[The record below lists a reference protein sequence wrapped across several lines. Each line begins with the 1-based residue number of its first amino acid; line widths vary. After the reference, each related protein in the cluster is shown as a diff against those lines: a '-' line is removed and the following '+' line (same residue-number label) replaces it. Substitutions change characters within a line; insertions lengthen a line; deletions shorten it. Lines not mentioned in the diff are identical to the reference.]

1 MWGSKGEMRHHC
13 KQTSFH
19 KKSGSGFLG
28 LGSDPISHDE
38 FHQFRLLSIGIS
50 MTQGRGESGGGG
62 CHGRLGGDWRR
73 VAAPAPYIRGPT
85 PRSASWKISYERRH
99 QQSASVPPGECRTW
113 VQTASILPAPVAPVR
128 LGARVEARVE
138 ARMDARMG
146 FVPKPA
152 PRPPTA
158 ETTST
163 STATSTSTPTSTPT
177 PPDSRTGKPFAALF
191 GRVVAKGLGDVLGL
205 RGLSSGRSVS
215 SSGVGSGSGFGSGMD
230 SSLKENMSGIS
241 ETSRTPS
248 RTLPAL
254 PRLVSVKEAPE
265 MRALAMSRT
274 GGVWRPGMYGPC
286 GAIGAGVLDVM
297 YDDDA
302 DDDAILGCAETFP
315 DTFPDSFPDIWSRL
329 FLDEC

>member
-1 MWGSKGEMRHHC
+1 VWEKCGEGVGKVWGSKGEMRHHC

-19 KKSGSGFLG
+19 KKSGSGFFG
-28 LGSDPISHDE
+28 LGSDPFSHDE
-38 FHQFRLLSIGIS
+38 FHQFRLQSIGIS

-73 VAAPAPYIRGPT
+73 VAAPAPYTRGPT
-85 PRSASWKISYERRH
+85 PRSASWKISFERRH
-99 QQSASVPPGECRTW
+99 QQAASVPPGECRTW

-128 LGARVEARVE
+128 LGAHVEARVE

-146 FVPKPA
+146 FVPKKLA

-158 ETTST
+158 EPTST
-163 STATSTSTPTSTPT
+163 TTPTPTPT
-177 PPDSRTGKPFAALF
+177 PPDLRTGKPFAALF
-191 GRVVAKGLGDVLGL
+191 GSDVAKGLGDVLGL

-215 SSGVGSGSGFGSGMD
+215 CSGVGSGSGFGSGMD

-241 ETSRTPS
+241 ETSPTPS
-248 RTLPAL
+248 QTLPAL
-254 PRLVSVKEAPE
+254 PCLVSVEEAQE
-265 MRALAMSRT
+265 MRALAKTRT

-286 GAIGAGVLDVM
+286 GAIGAGVLDVT

-302 DDDAILGCAETFP
+302 DDDAILGF
-315 DTFPDSFPDIWSRL
+315 FPDIWSRL